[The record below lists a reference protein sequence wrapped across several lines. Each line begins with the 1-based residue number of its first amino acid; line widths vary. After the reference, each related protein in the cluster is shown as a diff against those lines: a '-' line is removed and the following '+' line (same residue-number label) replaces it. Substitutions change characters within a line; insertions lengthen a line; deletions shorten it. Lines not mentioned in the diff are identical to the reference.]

1 LPRQAKV
8 TRPKSLRSKPG
19 EIDFDLADFAPAK
32 LLNTISPRLLRKL
45 MGESLLSGKQK

>member
-19 EIDFDLADFAPAK
+19 ETAFDLVGFAPAK
-32 LLNTISPRLLRKL
+32 LLNTISLRLLCKL